1 MKLTKILES
10 IIGELNKPKP
20 EDAYPFDNIKVKDLG
35 YGDYYAY
42 SYTNVKGDPMEVTV
56 LKTKLSTDPGPTLYV
71 AFGIQDPKDNS
82 DSDDSGYESQ
92 EAEDEA
98 EEKKYKSKTGANDM
112 IKVMAT
118 VVEAINQTAKK
129 IGGMDKV
136 YAITYN
142 PSDKK
147 RKNVYDHYIQ
157 SLFPNFEKD
166 LKSASSS
173 FTKFINKVFKNE
185 QPKK

>member
-10 IIGELNKPKP
+10 ILGELNLPKP
-20 EDAYPFDNIKVKDLG
+20 EDAYAFDSIKSKDLG
-35 YGDYYAY
+35 YGDYYTY

-56 LKTKLSTDPGPTLYV
+56 MVTKSVKDPGQTLYV
-71 AFGIQDPKDNS
+71 AFGIQDPSKEDT

-118 VVEAINQTAKK
+118 VVEAVNQTSKK
-129 IGGMDKV
+129 LGGMDKV
-136 YAITYN
+136 YAISYN

-166 LKSASSS
+166 LSSASSS
-173 FTKFINKVFKNE
+173 FTKFINKSFKR
-185 QPKK
+185 K